1 MHILYKLVLTPCMST
16 KPPSSI
22 QTQTEPLNTTPPSAQ
37 TLASA
42 ETPHKTVLDEMKNL
56 DFETAMIVAGYAGC
70 ATRDRLGN
78 IHNDVWTQF
87 RDQDPLGGL
96 VEPGDVRKLLLAQIN
111 NQLEA
116 KKDLLNELET
126 NDLVCN
132 WVLKYTT
139 AWEQAYKSRVN
150 KKYDVGGKIQSAMH
164 EAVHEV
170 WPILE
175 ISQFPPED
183 IYNALERAKARSN
196 GLPLLKGEA
205 ALVRFLF
212 RNEYTRH
219 YMSRIAGKILQKREV
234 CNKAGAYSAK
244 QQRHDITQ
252 EKDDAVKAFLYAID
266 TGDERFTAC
275 AEMLERAEVDR
286 YFADH
291 NSH

>member
-1 MHILYKLVLTPCMST
+1 
-16 KPPSSI
+16 
-22 QTQTEPLNTTPPSAQ
+22 
-37 TLASA
+37 
-42 ETPHKTVLDEMKNL
+42 
-56 DFETAMIVAGYAGC
+56 
-70 ATRDRLGN
+70 
-78 IHNDVWTQF
+78 
-87 RDQDPLGGL
+87 
-96 VEPGDVRKLLLAQIN
+96 
-111 NQLEA
+111 
-116 KKDLLNELET
+116 
-126 NDLVCN
+126 
-132 WVLKYTT
+132 
-139 AWEQAYKSRVN
+139 
-150 KKYDVGGKIQSAMH
+150 MH

-170 WPILE
+170 WTILE

-183 IYNALERAKARSN
+183 IYNALQRAKARGN
-196 GLPLLKGEA
+196 GLLLLKGEA

-266 TGDERFTAC
+266 SGDERFTAC

-291 NSH
+291 AGHNDNLH